1 MSYVSPGRDN
11 MGRYDPVSQPQ
22 KNEPDTFAPPPPTY
36 YNGPVA
42 AASGGF
48 PSRSKFDPRG
58 WSLRKKILAGL
69 AVAIVI
75 VVVIVGPYEGVK
87 QNRYPNYYPLKY
99 SLKDT
104 YQGANFFDNFE
115 YWSAPDPAQ
124 GFVQYV
130 LAVSLNR

>member
-1 MSYVSPGRDN
+1 
-11 MGRYDPVSQPQ
+11 MGRYGPVSQPP
-22 KNEPDTFAPPPPTY
+22 KTEPDTLAPPPPTY

-42 AASGGF
+42 AAPGGF
-48 PSRSKFDPRG
+48 TPRSRFDPRG

-69 AVAIVI
+69 GVAIVI
-75 VVVIVGPYEGVK
+75 VVVIVGAYEGVK
-87 QNRYPNYYPLKY
+87 KNRYPNYYPLKY

-104 YQGANFFDNFE
+104 YEGTNFFDNFQ

-130 LAVSLNR
+130 PAASLNE